1 MEYKFDRVAVSNS
14 QQATD
19 HLNKMAAGG
28 WKPIF
33 FFDMGSHNLG
43 VVFEKAEFKKEYL
56 GPAPIFP
63 GAVEVP
69 VVEKRGPGRPK
80 KVAMED

>member
-1 MEYKFDRVAVSNS
+1 MEYKFDRVAVNNS

-19 HLNKMAAGG
+19 HLNKMSDGG

-43 VVFEKAEFKKEYL
+43 VVFERHPVFPKDPMK
-56 GPAPIFP
+56 IFP
-63 GAVEVP
+63 GEVQLQKVP
-69 VVEKRGPGRPK
+69 EKRGPGRPK

>member
-1 MEYKFDRVAVSNS
+1 MEYKFDRVAVGNS

-19 HLNKMAAGG
+19 HLNKMSGGG
-28 WKPIF
+28 WKPVF

-43 VVFEKAEFKKEYL
+43 VVFEKYSEVELAPKKWDPLTEAE
-56 GPAPIFP
+56 
-63 GAVEVP
+63 P
-69 VVEKRGPGRPK
+69 VKRGPGRPK

>member
-19 HLNKMAAGG
+19 HLNKMAGGG
-28 WKPIF
+28 WKPVF

-43 VVFEKAEFKKEYL
+43 VVFEKHSEAVPKM
-56 GPAPIFP
+56 APILVSDP
-63 GAVEVP
+63 EP
-69 VVEKRGPGRPK
+69 VKRGPGRPK
-80 KVAMED
+80 KIAMED

>member
-1 MEYKFDRVAVSNS
+1 MEYKFDRVAVNNS

-19 HLNKMAAGG
+19 HLKKMAGGG

-43 VVFEKAEFKKEYL
+43 VVFEKYPEVKL
-56 GPAPIFP
+56 APKIFT
-63 GAVEVP
+63 GEVELQEAP
-69 VVEKRGPGRPK
+69 VKRGPGRPK

>member
-1 MEYKFDRVAVSNS
+1 MEYKFEYKFDRVVVSNS

-19 HLNKMAAGG
+19 HLNKMEAGG

-43 VVFEKAEFKKEYL
+43 VVFERSQ
-56 GPAPIFP
+56 
-63 GAVEVP
+63 VP
-69 VVEKRGPGRPK
+69 VGPKVYDPLNDPEPVKRGPGRPK

>member
-1 MEYKFDRVAVSNS
+1 MEYKFDRVAVGNS

-19 HLNKMAAGG
+19 HLNKMADGG
-28 WKPIF
+28 WKPVF

-43 VVFEKAEFKKEYL
+43 VVFEKYTNVKPIK
-56 GPAPIFP
+56 IFP
-63 GAVEVP
+63 EEVELQKAP
-69 VVEKRGPGRPK
+69 EKRGPGRPK

>member
-19 HLNKMAAGG
+19 HLNKMASDE
-28 WKPIF
+28 WRPVF

-43 VVFEKAEFKKEYL
+43 VVFERL
-56 GPAPIFP
+56 GP
-63 GAVEVP
+63 VNQSMP
-69 VVEKRGPGRPK
+69 VVWKTPVPTALPEKRGPGRPK

>member
-19 HLNKMAAGG
+19 HLNKMAGGG
-28 WKPIF
+28 WKPVF

-43 VVFEKAEFKKEYL
+43 VVFERYPEAELTPTK
-56 GPAPIFP
+56 APILVSDP
-63 GAVEVP
+63 EP
-69 VVEKRGPGRPK
+69 VKKGPGRPK